1 MLVQPMLSQT
11 GMRCSLRTTFQGAIT
26 LIECVVVLG
35 VLCLLAVVL
44 HPRKGRPEQAKRI
57 QCLNN
62 LKQIGF
68 GLRTFA
74 VDNGGSYYASSEGGH
89 GSNSLLAVEHPADLW
104 RYFVGHT
111 NLWETPKILACPADT
126 RRSLLNTWACVATN
140 DHNRALSYG
149 LGLDADEERPST
161 IVSAD
166 RNWTLDG
173 LPVGMAILT
182 LTTNHPVGFHTNLHR
197 NAGNVLLGDGSV
209 QMGSS
214 IWLPE
219 MVREA
224 IHARTNSSTMR
235 FVVP

>member
-11 GMRCSLRTTFQGAIT
+11 GMRCSLRTTFQGALT

-35 VLCLLAVVL
+35 VLCLLAVL
-44 HPRKGRPEQAKRI
+44 FYPRIGSKDQTWRI
-57 QCLNN
+57 PCLNN
-62 LKQIGF
+62 LKQIGLV
-68 GLRTFA
+68 LRTYA
-74 VDNGGSYYASSEGGH
+74 VDNGGSYFVSSEGGH
-89 GSNSLLAVEHPADLW
+89 GSNSLQALERPADLW
-104 RYFVGHT
+104 RYFVGLS
-111 NLWETPKILACPADT
+111 NGFETPKILACPADT
-126 RRSLLNTWACVATN
+126 RRSLLNTWACVVTN

-161 IVSAD
+161 ILSAD

-173 LPVGMAILT
+173 LPVGMATLT

-197 NAGNVLLGDGSV
+197 ATGNVLLADGSV

-214 IWLPE
+214 GKLRE
-219 MVREA
+219 MVRDA